1 MIEQWQVSA
10 PEERTGSPRGD
21 WCTMALLLLE
31 LEILWLGSSFLQC
44 LAITQMD
51 EVFERMFWA
60 AVTAW

>member
-31 LEILWLGSSFLQC
+31 LEILWLGSSFLRC
-44 LAITQMD
+44 LAITRACFRGATN
-51 EVFERMFWA
+51 EMFMY
-60 AVTAW
+60 V